1 LYNPLTKKNQMEKLE
16 ESVKKAKEFGIEFT
30 VESTVPIR
38 NNASSKITILSEVVE
53 NLKAGESVCVEHSE
67 ENRKLLNAVK
77 TKIYRIYK
85 KSQFISPLLKIIGN
99 KEKKKM
105 YLYVQREAKVNRG
118 DIGNPIIY

>member
-1 LYNPLTKKNQMEKLE
+1 MEKLE